1 MKLSDDIRYLK
12 GIGEKRAEL
21 FHRLGVFTIQDLL
34 YHLPRG
40 YEDRTDVRDIADLQE
55 GESVCVRVYP
65 ASGIR
70 SFRARTGARVTQLH
84 MSDGTGI
91 MNVTWFNSPYIGKI
105 IRGGGEFVLFGR
117 IGFKG
122 RLPEM
127 INPVIETESTAG
139 SKTGK
144 IVPIYPC
151 TAGLSQRNIRESV
164 EKALAVLSEP
174 IPEVLP
180 AAVRQ
185 AYKLMPVETAIRQV
199 HTPPDFDTFEEARR
213 RLAFEEFFVL
223 QIGIGMVKTQRHSG
237 TAPKFGDVKC
247 IAKFAEQLPFEL
259 TGAQKRVINEI
270 CADLIKDTPMNRLVQ
285 GDVGSGKTI
294 VAAAVMLA
302 AVRSGYQAALMAP
315 TEILAKQHYEK
326 LIKLFEPLGIK
337 LVFLSG
343 SQRAAEKRESLEM
356 LADGRADIAI
366 GTHALITDDV
376 SFKAL
381 GLAVTDEQHRFGVRQ
396 RSALTGKGKK
406 PHTLVMTA
414 TPIPRTLSLILYGDL
429 DISVIDELPAGRRK
443 IQTIAVGE
451 ESRKKVDSFVLGKL
465 DDGRQAYFVC
475 PLIEES
481 EVIEANAVSEYA
493 EKLKKGA
500 YRGRKVEVLHGRMK
514 AAEKDEIMRRFA
526 NGEIEVLV
534 STTVIEVGVDVPNAA
549 IMVIENAERFGL
561 SQLHQLRG
569 RVGRGEWQSYCIL
582 FCASG
587 GSFAKKRMEVMCKT
601 DDGFKIAEKDLELRG
616 PGEFLGTRQSGLPEL
631 RVGDIVTDMQLL
643 KEAKGAAETVLK
655 HDARLES
662 KAFAPLRKQVE
673 ETFEKAGGILN

>member
-91 MNVTWFNSPYIGKI
+91 MNVTWFNSPYIEKT
-105 IRGGGEFVLFGR
+105 IRDGGEFVLFGR

-122 RLPEM
+122 HLPEM

-223 QIGIGMVKTQRHSG
+223 QIGIGMVKTQRQSG

-465 DDGRQAYFVC
+465 DEGRQAYFVC

>member
-21 FHRLGVFTIQDLL
+21 FHKLGVFTIHDLL

-40 YEDRTDVRDIADLQE
+40 YEDRTNIRAVADLYE
-55 GESVCVRVYP
+55 GESVCVSVYP

-84 MSDGTGI
+84 MSDGTGV
-91 MNVTWFNSPYIGKI
+91 MNITWFNSPYIEKVL
-105 IRGGGEFVLFGR
+105 RNGGEFILFGKV
-117 IGFKG
+117 GFKG
-122 RLPEM
+122 RVPEM
-127 INPVIETESTAG
+127 INPVLETKDSNG
-139 SKTGK
+139 GKTGR

-164 EKALAVLSEP
+164 ENALNSLSEP
-174 IPEVLP
+174 LPEILP
-180 AAVRQ
+180 EAVRE
-185 AYKLMPVETAIRQV
+185 AYNLMPIEDAIRQV
-199 HTPPDFDTFEEARR
+199 HIPPDFNVFEEARR

-223 QIGIGMVKTQRHSG
+223 QIGIGMVKTQRREG
-237 TAPKFGDVKC
+237 TAPKFGNVKC
-247 IAKFAEQLPFEL
+247 ITGFASELPFEL
-259 TGAQKRVINEI
+259 TNAQKRVINEI
-270 CADLIKDTPMNRLVQ
+270 CADLMKDKPMNRLVQ
-285 GDVGSGKTI
+285 GDVGSGKTV
-294 VAAAVMLA
+294 VAAAVMFA
-302 AVRSGYQAALMAP
+302 AVRSGFQAALMAP
-315 TEILAKQHYEK
+315 TEILAKQHFEK
-326 LIKLFEPLGIK
+326 LTKLFKPQGVK

-343 SQRAAEKRESLEM
+343 SQKAAERRKSLEM
-356 LADGRADIAI
+356 LADGSADIAV

-376 SFKAL
+376 SFKCL

-396 RSALTGKGKK
+396 RTALTGKGEK

-451 ESRKKVDSFVLGKL
+451 ESRKKVDKFVLEKL
-465 DDGRQAYFVC
+465 DEGRQAYFVC

-481 EVIEANAVSEYA
+481 EVIEANAVNEYA
-493 EKLKKGA
+493 EKLRKGA
-500 YRGRKVEVLHGRMK
+500 YRGRKIEVLHGRMK
-514 AAEKDEIMRRFA
+514 AAEKDDVMSRFA
-526 NGEIEVLV
+526 DGSVEVLV

-587 GSFAKKRMEVMCKT
+587 GSFAKQRMDVMCKT

-655 HDARLES
+655 HDPKLEL
-662 KAFAPLRKQVE
+662 KAFAMLKKQVE
-673 ETFEKAGGILN
+673 QTFDKAGGILN

>member
-91 MNVTWFNSPYIGKI
+91 MNVTWFNSPYIEKT
-105 IRGGGEFVLFGR
+105 IRDGGEFVLFGR

-223 QIGIGMVKTQRHSG
+223 QIGIGMVKTQRQSG

-451 ESRKKVDSFVLGKL
+451 RSD
-465 DDGRQAYFVC
+465 
-475 PLIEES
+475 
-481 EVIEANAVSEYA
+481 
-493 EKLKKGA
+493 
-500 YRGRKVEVLHGRMK
+500 
-514 AAEKDEIMRRFA
+514 
-526 NGEIEVLV
+526 
-534 STTVIEVGVDVPNAA
+534 
-549 IMVIENAERFGL
+549 
-561 SQLHQLRG
+561 
-569 RVGRGEWQSYCIL
+569 
-582 FCASG
+582 
-587 GSFAKKRMEVMCKT
+587 
-601 DDGFKIAEKDLELRG
+601 
-616 PGEFLGTRQSGLPEL
+616 
-631 RVGDIVTDMQLL
+631 
-643 KEAKGAAETVLK
+643 
-655 HDARLES
+655 RLYMT
-662 KAFAPLRKQVE
+662 A
-673 ETFEKAGGILN
+673 

>member
-91 MNVTWFNSPYIGKI
+91 MNVTWFNSPYIEKT
-105 IRGGGEFVLFGR
+105 IRDGGEFVLFGR

-144 IVPIYPC
+144 IVPIYSC

-465 DDGRQAYFVC
+465 DEGRQAYFVC

-514 AAEKDEIMRRFA
+514 AAEKDEIMKRFA